1 MYENDTESSC
11 LKFDHTFVH
20 TSSFLLVRDV
30 KKKFHLGFH
39 QNIRIQMQFS
49 MLFITTLLSIEFK
62 GSKWARLLLCHY
74 VVKKA
79 ALTCSIDLSSTTYR
93 KSERESSIRNNVRSF
108 VRPFILYSH

>member
-1 MYENDTESSC
+1 M
-11 LKFDHTFVH
+11 
-20 TSSFLLVRDV
+20 LVGDV
-30 KKKFHLGFH
+30 KNKRFSFG
-39 QNIRIQMQFS
+39 NPPNVGIEMQFS